1 MNKLALCASSTLT
14 FLPLSDERVVVVV
27 PSCLRSWVGV
37 VGRPTKRTWR
47 QPSQIDRHTPLKR
60 RQNTVERVYNQK
72 YLSNDASSKESGR
85 ISCQPNARRTH
96 TQKNRHKKQD
106 ATSPPLGDVL
116 RGRNEPPFRPKLPI
130 IVGYDAME
138 RSPTFSG
145 GRGALVDRRR
155 PDRGASPFRPRTT
168 ERGGKSWPPERGSLV
183 LFYACK
189 IKGKKR
195 RKRSNYFA
203 LSSHFFPLETS

>member
-1 MNKLALCASSTLT
+1 MNKLELRAFSTLT

-72 YLSNDASSKESGR
+72 YLSNDASSKESLKSGR

-116 RGRNEPPFRPKLPI
+116 RGRNGPPFRPKI
-130 IVGYDAME
+130 ANICRIRRDGTK
-138 RSPTFSG
+138 SNIF
-145 GRGALVDRRR
+145 RR
-155 PDRGASPFRPRTT
+155 PWRPGRSSSASRPGDKAHLLFGPEQPSEEANLGLLT
-168 ERGGKSWPPERGSLV
+168 EGHW
-183 LFYACK
+183 
-189 IKGKKR
+189 
-195 RKRSNYFA
+195 YFM
-203 LSSHFFPLETS
+203 